1 MLKNKAPM
9 SKIRQILRLYT
20 QGKSKLF
27 ISTHTGM
34 SRNTVKKYI
43 TLFVDSKL
51 SFDEI
56 DKLTNKD
63 LDDLFGY
70 TSRLEPSKRYNQLI
84 ACFPAINKELKRK
97 GVTREIVW
105 QEYNKTHKDA
115 YRFTQFCKHYSSWKK
130 QVNPVMHIEHKAG
143 DKMFVDF
150 AGEKL
155 QIVDIESGEVKFLEV
170 FVGILGA
177 SQLTYVEATESQK
190 KEDFITACENA
201 MNYFG
206 GVPLAIVPDNL
217 KSAVT
222 KSDKYE
228 PTLNETFAD
237 FAEHYNTTI
246 IPARAY
252 RPKDKSLVEGMV
264 KIIYTRI
271 YAVIR
276 KEIFFSL
283 PQLNEAIMIALENL
297 NNSLLKGRDYSRR
310 QQFEEVEKSALQ
322 TLPAIKYEF
331 KKQQVATVLKDGH
344 VCLGVDKHYYS
355 VPYKHI
361 GKKVKIIYTKEYVD
375 IFLDYTLIA
384 KHERMKG
391 KYSYTTIRDHMAS
404 SHQYVADWSPEKFI
418 NWAKSIG
425 PDVKLLIQQIL
436 LKRQHPE
443 QSYKSCIGILKL
455 AQKVGNERLNNACGR
470 ALNYGIYNYK
480 IVQNILEKNID
491 QLLLE
496 EASTKDIPP
505 HENIRGEEYYD

>member
-310 QQFEEVEKSALQ
+310 QQFEEVEK
-322 TLPAIKYEF
+322 
-331 KKQQVATVLKDGH
+331 
-344 VCLGVDKHYYS
+344 DKLS
-355 VPYKHI
+355 EVVI
-361 GKKVKIIYTKEYVD
+361 E
-375 IFLDYTLIA
+375 
-384 KHERMKG
+384 
-391 KYSYTTIRDHMAS
+391 
-404 SHQYVADWSPEKFI
+404 
-418 NWAKSIG
+418 
-425 PDVKLLIQQIL
+425 
-436 LKRQHPE
+436 
-443 QSYKSCIGILKL
+443 IGI
-455 AQKVGNERLNNACGR
+455 VDFGF
-470 ALNYGIYNYK
+470 
-480 IVQNILEKNID
+480 ILSNSSFKFFSFLSRI
-491 QLLLE
+491 
-496 EASTKDIPP
+496 T
-505 HENIRGEEYYD
+505 